1 MAVKAPLGIS
11 TLAPYST
18 HHPKKNKDMLEIAD
32 LPDVARIVSI
42 DVETTGHPVRTQ
54 AEILKLP
61 KGLRLPGV
69 VIQIGCVEL
78 LRDGSGWQV
87 GQTWQALINPD
98 GPVHP
103 AAMKVH
109 GIHPNKLRSAPRFID
124 AHAEFAAFLGE
135 AVLLAHSA
143 RNEIDYLNYEMRRA
157 KLVDWDAAP
166 YHAGRFI
173 DTQIMARS
181 VFPGAPGSLDVLCDR
196 LWIDRS
202 DRFQHHGAL
211 LDAELTAEAF
221 IKMTTGFVQDGA
233 RSFSA

>member
-1 MAVKAPLGIS
+1 
-11 TLAPYST
+11 
-18 HHPKKNKDMLEIAD
+18 MLEVAD
-32 LPDVARIVSI
+32 LSGVARIVSI
-42 DVETTGHPVRTQ
+42 DAETTGHPVKTQ

-69 VIQIGCVEL
+69 IIQIGCVEL
-78 LRDGSGWQV
+78 LRDADGWRV
-87 GQTWQALINPD
+87 GGTWQSLVNPE

-103 AAMKVH
+103 AALKVH
-109 GIHPNKLRSAPRFID
+109 GIHPNALRSAPRFAD
-124 AHAEFAAFLGE
+124 VHEAFAGFVGE

-143 RNEIDYLNYEMRRA
+143 RNEIDYLNYEMRRG
-157 KLVDWDAAP
+157 KLVAWDTEP
-166 YHAGRFI
+166 YHEGRFL
-173 DTQIMARS
+173 DTQLIART

-221 IKMTTGFVQDGA
+221 IKMTTGFVQDQP
-233 RSFSA
+233 RTFST

>member
-1 MAVKAPLGIS
+1 
-11 TLAPYST
+11 
-18 HHPKKNKDMLEIAD
+18 MLEITDILGA
-32 LPDVARIVSI
+32 ARIISI
-42 DVETTGHPVRTQ
+42 DVETTGHPVRTE

-61 KGLRLPGV
+61 KGLRLPGTI
-69 VIQIGCVEL
+69 IQIGCVEL
-78 LRDGSGWQV
+78 LREGDGWRSGE
-87 GQTWQALINPD
+87 TWQTLVNPD

-109 GIHPNKLRSAPRFID
+109 GIHPNALRKAPRF
-124 AHAEFAAFLGE
+124 AEILPTFEGFIGE

-157 KLVDWDAAP
+157 KLAAWDAEP
-166 YHAGRFI
+166 YHEGRFL
-173 DTQIMARS
+173 DTQLIART

-202 DRFQHHGAL
+202 DRFEHHGAL

-221 IKMTTGFVQDGA
+221 IKMTTGFVQDGP
-233 RSFSA
+233 RSISAG